1 MLTESLS
8 SSAWPSLTVQPPT
21 VTGEN
26 NSSWEMIAEEDEPS
40 VGDRVVILPSDDT
53 SRTCPSVETSVR
65 RRERSATICGLQV
78 SATKEQSNESVS
90 SGSALRSPRRHLR
103 RCAST
108 PDLLV
113 SDNAHEIIVEDESD
127 SSSEEEGEA
136 EAVNVLALEEESFEV
151 VTEGETEI
159 GEQVMIDSD
168 EESGTF
174 VSAPS
179 EGTSSWTMA
188 TTPSAG
194 AWGDSNMTK
203 KTPSFADMLKINMS
217 SGVGEWGTN
226 KEETEARLKN
236 VQNKHRIRVRT
247 KPKIVVTE
255 MKHAL
260 STGDLT
266 KMAEM
271 EEERERDL
279 GRNRRP
285 RRQLSAMMEEEEAD
299 LMIGRG
305 SGDGGGT
312 TGGDCGYVL
321 GDTDAMDFYHRKEA
335 GSKSTHNKKKERPD
349 EAKRKEISMHKKD
362 MQRKKQAEKGGSKG
376 GGGAKKKKT
385 QQFGG
390 KKERRRL

>member
-1 MLTESLS
+1 
-8 SSAWPSLTVQPPT
+8 
-21 VTGEN
+21 
-26 NSSWEMIAEEDEPS
+26 MIAEEDEPP
-40 VGDRVVILPSDDT
+40 VGNRVVILPSTDN
-53 SRTCPSVETSVR
+53 SGTCPSGEIAQGVR

-78 SATKEQSNESVS
+78 SATKEQSNESSVS
-90 SGSALRSPRRHLR
+90 SGSVLRSPRRHIR

-108 PDLLV
+108 PDLVV

-127 SSSEEEGEA
+127 SSSEEEDE
-136 EAVNVLALEEESFEV
+136 EEVVNVSALEEESFEV
-151 VTEGETEI
+151 VTEGEEI
-159 GEQVMIDSD
+159 EEQVMTDSD

-188 TTPSAG
+188 TSPSAG
-194 AWGDSNMTK
+194 AWGGSNMTK
-203 KTPSFADMLKINMS
+203 KTPSFADMLKINIS

-226 KEETEARLKN
+226 KEETEARLKDA
-236 VQNKHRIRVRT
+236 QNKHRIRVRT

-271 EEERERDL
+271 EEEREREL

-285 RRQLSAMMEEEEAD
+285 RKQLSAMMEEEEAD
-299 LMIGRG
+299 LTIGR
-305 SGDGGGT
+305 GDGGG
-312 TGGDCGYVL
+312 GGAIGGNCGDVM

-335 GSKSTHNKKKERPD
+335 GSKSTQNKKKERPD
-349 EAKRKEISMHKKD
+349 EAKRKQISMHKKD
-362 MQRKKQAEKGGSKG
+362 MQRKKQAEKQGGNKD

>member
-8 SSAWPSLTVQPPT
+8 AWPSLTTQPPT
-21 VTGEN
+21 ITGEN
-26 NSSWEMIAEEDEPS
+26 NSSWEMIAEDDEPS
-40 VGDRVVILPSDDT
+40 VGNRVVILPSADN
-53 SRTCPSVETSVR
+53 SSTCPSVELAGGVR

-78 SATKEQSNESVS
+78 SAAKEQSNESIS
-90 SGSALRSPRRHLR
+90 SGSVLRSPRRHLR

-136 EAVNVLALEEESFEV
+136 GAVNALALEEESFEV

-159 GEQVMIDSD
+159 EEQVMINSD

-188 TTPSAG
+188 TTSSAG
-194 AWGDSNMTK
+194 AWGGSNMTK

-226 KEETEARLKN
+226 KEETEARLKS
-236 VQNKHRIRVRT
+236 VQNKHHIRVRT
-247 KPKIVVTE
+247 KPKFVVTE

-279 GRNRRP
+279 RRNRRP
-285 RRQLSAMMEEEEAD
+285 RKQLSAMMEEEESD
-299 LMIGRG
+299 IIIGR
-305 SGDGGGT
+305 GDGGGT

-349 EAKRKEISMHKKD
+349 EAKRKEISKHKKD
-362 MQRKKQAEKGGSKG
+362 MQRKKQAEKGGSNG

-390 KKERRRL
+390 KKERRRH